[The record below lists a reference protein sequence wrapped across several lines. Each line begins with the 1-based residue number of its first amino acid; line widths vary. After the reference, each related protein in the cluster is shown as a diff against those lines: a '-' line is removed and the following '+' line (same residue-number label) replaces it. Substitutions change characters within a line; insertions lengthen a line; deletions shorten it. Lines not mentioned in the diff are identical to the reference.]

1 MGTDMPR
8 TSIFRTKTNRMEKKA
23 AVQYVQRLVDF
34 FGIQSTELIFRCEVR
49 LRDRLHRAEP
59 GYMNPETGEIW
70 RGGGKA
76 PRWIVECLQRGESI
90 EKYRC

>member
-1 MGTDMPR
+1 MTGNSP
-8 TSIFRTKTNRMEKKA
+8 FHHKTYRMEKKA

-34 FGIQSTELIFRCEVR
+34 FALPSTAFIFRSEIR
-49 LRDRLHRAEP
+49 LRDRLRRSKP

-70 RGGGKA
+70 RGQSKA

-90 EKYRC
+90 EKFRC

>member
-1 MGTDMPR
+1 MGTDMLR
-8 TSIFRTKTNRMEKKA
+8 TSAFRTKTNRMEKKA

-49 LRDRLHRAEP
+49 LRDRLRRAEP
-59 GYMNPETGEIW
+59 GYMNPDTGEIW

-90 EKYRC
+90 EKFRY

>member
-1 MGTDMPR
+1 MLR